1 MLHPLQALKKHYLFL
16 PCFGLFCPSH
26 LSSSLPLTHTP
37 FRKVVGS
44 DWAMR
49 CNVCGGNMM
58 ALKLLFCLPQ
68 AQLCLLALSLMFE
81 LEGTAQTRDSLSS
94 RKLGSV

>member
-1 MLHPLQALKKHYLFL
+1 
-16 PCFGLFCPSH
+16 
-26 LSSSLPLTHTP
+26 
-37 FRKVVGS
+37 
-44 DWAMR
+44 
-49 CNVCGGNMM
+49 MM